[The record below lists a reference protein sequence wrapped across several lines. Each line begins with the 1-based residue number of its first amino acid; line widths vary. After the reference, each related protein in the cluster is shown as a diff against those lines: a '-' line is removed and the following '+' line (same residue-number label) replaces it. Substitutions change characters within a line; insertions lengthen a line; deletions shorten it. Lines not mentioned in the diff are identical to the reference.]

1 MYMVNPVPE
10 DGEVGP
16 LVAQAVERM
25 AAAKIAVGLP
35 PLAVL
40 GLYGLVQSLRYGLQP
55 VEHVVMAVGAAL
67 SMAAM
72 VFYGMQAVS
81 MVLERTSPWDGL
93 VFAGSLV
100 PVLFAGYVILTRVLD
115 LWQLGGTAGL
125 GPVAVNVIIILLAV
139 MCLGAQ
145 WKLTEV
151 HLLAREMAGVGS
163 VRPDQGA
170 P

>member
-55 VEHVVMAVGAAL
+55 VEYVVMAVGAVL
-67 SMAAM
+67 SIAAM

-81 MVLERTSPWDGL
+81 VVLEKTSAWDGL
-93 VFAGSLV
+93 VFVGSFM
-100 PVLFAGYVILTRVLD
+100 PVLFAGYIIVTRVLD

-125 GPVAVNVIIILLAV
+125 GPVAVNVILIVLAV
-139 MCLGAQ
+139 MCLRAQ

>member
-1 MYMVNPVPE
+1 MVNPVPE

-40 GLYGLVQSLRYGLQP
+40 GLYGLVQSLRYGLEP

-67 SMAAM
+67 SMAA
-72 VFYGMQAVS
+72 VGFYGMQAVS
-81 MVLERTSPWDGL
+81 TVLEKRNRWDGF
-93 VFAGSLV
+93 VFVGGLV
-100 PVLFAGYVILTRVLD
+100 PVFFAGYVIVAGVLN
-115 LWQLGGTAGL
+115 LLRLGGSPCL
-125 GPVAVNVIIILLAV
+125 GPVAVNVALLLLAV
-139 MCLGAQ
+139 LS
-145 WKLTEV
+145 L
-151 HLLAREMAGVGS
+151 R
-163 VRPDQGA
+163 A